1 MFQLAQF
8 ELARLE
14 HSHGGDEYHD
24 MYEVSE
30 AHSPAESDPERDW
43 ARGRIY
49 RCSVCE
55 DEIRV
60 TLPDSSPIEG
70 AITPPAP

>member
-24 MYEVSE
+24 MYEVS
-30 AHSPAESDPERDW
+30 ASHSPAESDPERDW

-60 TLPDSSPIEG
+60 TLPDPSPIEG
-70 AITPPAP
+70 AITPP

>member
-1 MFQLAQF
+1 VFQSAQF

-14 HSHGGDEYHD
+14 HHHGGGEYHD

-30 AHSPAESDPERDW
+30 PHDSADSDPERDW

-60 TLPDSSPIEG
+60 SLPDPSAIEG
-70 AITPPAP
+70 SRTT

>member
-14 HSHGGDEYHD
+14 HHHGGHEYHY
-24 MYEVSE
+24 MNEVTE
-30 AHSPAESDPERDW
+30 PHSPADTDPERDW

-60 TLPDSSPIEG
+60 TLPDPSPIEG
-70 AITPPAP
+70 AITPP